1 MSKIKANAPTDS
13 QGKQYHLSIGAGDVG
28 TYAIITGDTD
38 RPTRIGQQL
47 DKVEELAYHREY
59 RTVRGEYKGLEVSA
73 TSTGIGCPPSE
84 IAINELY
91 KVGIKTIVRV
101 GTIASISD
109 KLNLGDIVIP
119 IAVMRKGGT
128 ASNYV
133 KDGFPAYANSR
144 VTFAL
149 IQAAK
154 NLGISYTV
162 GVTYSTN
169 SFYIGQARPV
179 NADGTGY
186 WPSWADKLIPDLQQA
201 RILGMD
207 IDTAGELIV
216 SHLHGIRMGAVLA
229 VNANRLT
236 DEWADNGGEE
246 KAIAISLEALKILA
260 EQEKQG
266 KW

>member
-1 MSKIKANAPTDS
+1 MSKIKANAPTDN
-13 QGKQYHLSIGAGDVG
+13 QGKQYHLSIGEEDVG
-28 TYAIITGDTD
+28 SYAIITGDTD
-38 RPTRIGQQL
+38 RPLRIGKHL
-47 DKVEELAYHREY
+47 ENAKELAYHREY
-59 RTVRGEYKGLEVSA
+59 RTVSGNYKGLEVAA

-101 GTIASISD
+101 GSAASISEKID
-109 KLNLGDIVIP
+109 IGDVVIP

-128 ASNYV
+128 APNYV
-133 KDGFPAYANSR
+133 QDGFPAYANSR

-154 NLGISYTV
+154 NLGIPYTL
-162 GVTYSTN
+162 GVTYSTS
-169 SFYIGQARPV
+169 SFYIGQARPIKP
-179 NADGTGY
+179 DGSGY
-186 WPSWADKLIPDLQQA
+186 WPSWADNLIPDLQQA
-201 RILGMD
+201 RVLAMD

-229 VNANRLT
+229 VNANRIT
-236 DEWADNGGEE
+236 NEWIDKAGEE
-246 KAIAISLEALKILA
+246 KAIAISLEALKIL
-260 EQEKQG
+260 ENEEKQG